1 MRLRNKHALAALAV
15 GLTLGAAGCGQEEED
30 KSEGVT
36 PPASSGSPT
45 DIPGKA
51 AQEIPGV
58 AADGVNDDQGGSIP
72 GNQPSSQAP

>member
-1 MRLRNKHALAALAV
+1 MRLRGRHALAALAL
-15 GLTLGAAGCGQEEED
+15 GLALGAAGCGQEKE

-36 PPASSGSPT
+36 PPASSASPT
-45 DIPGKA
+45 DVPGKA
-51 AQEIPGV
+51 SQEIPGV

>member
-1 MRLRNKHALAALAV
+1 MRPRSRHSFAVLELGLA
-15 GLTLGAAGCGQEEED
+15 LGAAGCGQEKE

-51 AQEIPGV
+51 SQEIPGT

-72 GNQPSSQAP
+72 GNNPSSQAP

>member
-1 MRLRNKHALAALAV
+1 MRPKSRHALTALA
-15 GLTLGAAGCGQEEED
+15 LALALAAAGCGQEKEVP
-30 KSEGVT
+30 EGIS

-45 DIPGKA
+45 DVPGKA
-51 AQEIPGV
+51 SQEIPGV